1 MNGISG
7 LLGTAGGA
15 AGTGFTAP
23 QMANIQGAVTPE
35 QVQQQYQNAQQGY
48 AQQQALLQALQGA
61 GGIQGQA
68 GALQQQQAF
77 NQALSAQQGLQ
88 TQAGAVAGLQNVAG
102 QLGQV
107 AAGGGPNPAQAMLAQ
122 STGANVANQ
131 AALMAGQRGANA
143 NVGLMARQAAQ
154 QGAATQQQAA
164 GQASALQ
171 SQQMLNAM
179 QQQAGVQQ
187 AIGGLGT
194 TQVGQQQAGL
204 QAQAAQ
210 GAQLAG
216 QQAAATG
223 ALTGAG
229 QGMYGQTL
237 GGVGALNQANIAATG
252 QINQANTQLA
262 QTTMQGQQ
270 KGLGGLFNAVGAGT
284 GLFAKGG
291 PVESFPKIEAP
302 TSFADFI
309 SGHSGLQ
316 MAKGGNVYD
325 YRTGGHVKAENPSEK
340 AVKHGNSYDNDKIPA
355 MLSEGEVVIPRS
367 VMQSKDPRKGAGDF
381 VAAVLAKRGK
391 K

>member
-1 MNGISG
+1 MGGISG

-15 AGTGFTAP
+15 AGTGFAAP
-23 QMANIQGAVTPE
+23 QMANVQGAVTPE

-48 AQQQALLQALQGA
+48 AQQQKLLQALQGA

-68 GALQQQQAF
+68 DALQQQQAF
-77 NQALSAQQGLQ
+77 NQALGAQQGLQ
-88 TQAGAVAGLQNVAG
+88 TQAGAVAGLQGVAG

-262 QTTMQGQQ
+262 QTNMQGQQ
-270 KGLGGLFNAVGAGT
+270 KGLGSLFNAAGAAA
-284 GLFAKGG
+284 GLAKGG

-309 SGHSGLQ
+309 SGHSGLE
-316 MAKGGNVYD
+316 MAKGGNVHD

-367 VMQSKDPRKGAGDF
+367 VMQSKDPRKGAADF